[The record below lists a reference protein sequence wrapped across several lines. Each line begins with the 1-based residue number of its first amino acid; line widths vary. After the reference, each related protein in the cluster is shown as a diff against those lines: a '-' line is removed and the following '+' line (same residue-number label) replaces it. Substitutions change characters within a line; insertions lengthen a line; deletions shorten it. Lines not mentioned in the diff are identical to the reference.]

1 MTTIRQSN
9 QVSVM
14 PRLPTLPTLVEPPRP
29 GSIGDALKDVFADS
43 HSNYKGQ
50 LRGMDDKALACEGKR
65 LQQVIRDAS
74 SGGDK
79 NPGAVARA
87 KAQYA
92 EYKEEKCCR
101 DDIAKGP
108 DAAWAKKAHCM
119 NDSQLGSERCRQ
131 LERYHEATTGYDR
144 DPAKAAD
151 AKSKLSRLDKESF
164 GRVMDRFQGDLPKAT
179 VTRPTGL
186 MEHVGDMMRYQ
197 QMSPSQLASEKGQLN
212 ATLRD
217 ACSGA
222 HRDVQLA
229 ANCRQKLE
237 LISHCEKPQT
247 RPICNEDLK
256 KYQDDQRHCST
267 GELRQHR
274 DDCRKQEHDCHSRGD
289 LVGEGNARRKG
300 EVCDG
305 AIVRHQG
312 ELNDCRQRV
321 SGMSDSQ
328 LGDYASKCDRDLQ
341 DPKNE
346 KRRGELC
353 EYQQICRHEQHQRL
367 CDQHFPGTEPTP
379 SPQQPDDDRS
389 IGDILRD
396 LLEGAQSYGDA
407 TTGVEHSPADAKDA
421 LRDIERDLQQLLE
434 QLTQLLQTVDLQAN
448 TKP

>member
-9 QVSVM
+9 QVSVLS
-14 PRLPTLPTLVEPPRP
+14 RLPTLPTLVEPPRP
-29 GSIGDALKDVFADS
+29 AGIGDALKDVFADS

-237 LISHCEKPQT
+237 LISHCEST
-247 RPICNEDLK
+247 RTTSGIAPPASCA
-256 KYQDDQRHCST
+256 ST
-267 GELRQHR
+267 
-274 DDCRKQEHDCHSRGD
+274 
-289 LVGEGNARRKG
+289 
-300 EVCDG
+300 
-305 AIVRHQG
+305 
-312 ELNDCRQRV
+312 
-321 SGMSDSQ
+321 
-328 LGDYASKCDRDLQ
+328 
-341 DPKNE
+341 
-346 KRRGELC
+346 
-353 EYQQICRHEQHQRL
+353 
-367 CDQHFPGTEPTP
+367 
-379 SPQQPDDDRS
+379 
-389 IGDILRD
+389 
-396 LLEGAQSYGDA
+396 A
-407 TTGVEHSPADAKDA
+407 TTAASRSTTAIPAVTWWARATRAARARSATAPSCGTRASSPSAASA
-421 LRDIERDLQQLLE
+421 S
-434 QLTQLLQTVDLQAN
+434 AG
-448 TKP
+448 